1 MNSSSENL
9 NSLFKEIY
17 LTTVTFVFTFFTLS
31 AYSPCF
37 TLSCV
42 RLGPEPDPTAT
53 PPAACRADATCF
65 VAHVPRSLSVL
76 KKKKK
81 PLLCAMILFPCT
93 KLLSTWTGKSGGTN
107 NWSRGRLNKWWST
120 KENDCGHSHTAMHMS
135 MPHLIA

>member
-53 PPAACRADATCF
+53 PPAVCRADATCF

-81 PLLCAMILFPCT
+81 KA
-93 KLLSTWTGKSGGTN
+93 
-107 NWSRGRLNKWWST
+107 
-120 KENDCGHSHTAMHMS
+120 TAMCYDSLSMYKTTFHMDR
-135 MPHLIA
+135 

>member
-31 AYSPCF
+31 AYSLFSHCHVLDLVLNQNPQQ
-37 TLSCV
+37 L
-42 RLGPEPDPTAT
+42 LLQ
-53 PPAACRADATCF
+53 PAGQMPRA
-65 VAHVPRSLSVL
+65 L
-76 KKKKK
+76 
-81 PLLCAMILFPCT
+81 ILFPCT

-107 NWSRGRLNKWWST
+107 NWSRGRLNKWWGT
-120 KENDCGHSHTAMHMS
+120 KENDCGHSHTAMHLS